1 MLTLGILEINSS
13 KHQLLEQQL
22 ESQTYRVVKV
32 ENKDQLNQID
42 GLILSMDKKEQMN
55 LVIDWLLLCQ
65 KSPSVFVWVFSTIP
79 LDYEENIL
87 FTLGANGVVMTKD
100 EMHYLTHLV
109 NNTFNRLERSSIN
122 PEDQSMNQVINEK
135 NQTVLVNGVE
145 QALTKKEYLLFSLLY
160 EHSGTTLLYEE
171 LMEKIWL
178 NQPKENIFLLANS
191 VFRLRNK
198 LNGSNDFEIKTIR
211 SKGYMLKI
219 KGC

>member
-135 NQTVLVNGVE
+135 I
-145 QALTKKEYLLFSLLY
+145 KLF
-160 EHSGTTLLYEE
+160 
-171 LMEKIWL
+171 
-178 NQPKENIFLLANS
+178 
-191 VFRLRNK
+191 
-198 LNGSNDFEIKTIR
+198 
-211 SKGYMLKI
+211 
-219 KGC
+219 